1 MTKLPG
7 GPAPAQGDL
16 GITISLAERLRSAG
30 LDPVAVAAFV
40 TAALTEDLA
49 GGSDVTTAATVG
61 AGATGCADLVARSA
75 GVVAGLPV
83 AAAVFAMV
91 PGEPGRPSP
100 AGPYGAGLDWAE
112 LVADGDQVVP
122 GQPVLRV
129 TGLIGPIL
137 TAERTALNLLCHL
150 SGVATLTRRWV
161 DAVAGTGARI
171 RDTRKTTPGMRALEK
186 YAVRC
191 GGGLNHRMALSD
203 AALIKDNHVAAAG
216 SVAAAFAAVRGQAPG
231 LQVEVECDTL
241 DQVAEA
247 LAAGADQILLDNFA
261 VPDMAAAVALTGG
274 RARLEAS
281 GGLTLATARAVA
293 ETGVDYLAV
302 GALTHS
308 APALDIGLDLVEA
321 SDSIGTADA
330 TGD

>member
-1 MTKLPG
+1 MSKLPG
-7 GPAPAQGDL
+7 APAPAEG
-16 GITISLAERLRSAG
+16 GPVISISLAERLQSVG
-30 LDPVAVAAFV
+30 LDPVAVARFAS
-40 TAALTEDLA
+40 AALAEDLA
-49 GGSDVTTAATVG
+49 GGSDVTTAATVA
-61 AGATGCADLVARSA
+61 AGATGRADLVARSA

-83 AAAVFAMV
+83 AAAVFALA
-91 PGEPGRPSP
+91 PGNRSGDGRDEVQ
-100 AGPYGAGLDWAE
+100 LDCAE
-112 LVADGDQVVP
+112 LVSDGERVAA

-150 SGVATLTRRWV
+150 SGVATLTRQWA

-191 GGGLNHRMALSD
+191 GGGVNHRMALSD

-216 SVAAAFAAVRGQAPG
+216 SVAAAFAAVRRQAPG
-231 LQVEVECDTL
+231 LPLEVECDTL

-247 LAAGADQILLDNFA
+247 LAAGADEILLDNFA
-261 VPDMAAAVALTGG
+261 VADMAAAVALAGG

-281 GGLTLATARAVA
+281 GGLTLAAARAVA

-308 APALDIGLDLVEA
+308 APALDIGLDLVQA
-321 SDSIGTADA
+321 
-330 TGD
+330 

>member
-1 MTKLPG
+1 MTKLPA
-7 GPAPAQGDL
+7 GPAPVQGVPGKDN
-16 GITISLAERLRSAG
+16 SLAGRLRAAG
-30 LDPVAVAAFV
+30 LDPVAVAGFV
-40 TAALTEDLA
+40 AAALAEDLA
-49 GGSDVTTAATVG
+49 GGSDVTTSATVAADASG
-61 AGATGCADLVARSA
+61 RADLMARSA

-83 AAAVFAMV
+83 AAAVFAQV
-91 PGEPGRPSP
+91 S
-100 AGPYGAGLDWAE
+100 AGQHHAE
-112 LVADGDQVVP
+112 LDCTELAADGDQVVA

-150 SGVATLTRRWV
+150 SGVATLTRQWA
-161 DAVAGTGARI
+161 DAVAGTGARV

-216 SVAAAFAAVRGQAPG
+216 SVAAAFAAVRAQAPG
-231 LQVEVECDTL
+231 LPLEVECDTL

-247 LAAGADQILLDNFA
+247 LAAGADEILLDNFD

-308 APALDIGLDLVEA
+308 APALDIGLDLVRVSET
-321 SDSIGTADA
+321 IGTADA
-330 TGD
+330 TDD